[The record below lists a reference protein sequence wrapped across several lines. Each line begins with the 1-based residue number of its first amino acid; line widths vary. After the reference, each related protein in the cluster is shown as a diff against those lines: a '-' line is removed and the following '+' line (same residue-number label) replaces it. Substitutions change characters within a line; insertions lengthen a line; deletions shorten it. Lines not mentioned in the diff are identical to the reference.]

1 MFVTEGFIVKS
12 VFEKLNCLGV
22 FKYVLEMEIILLH
35 EDHRELRALLCFCI
49 IYYVVTCKYMY
60 IVKVQANGDEIY
72 AKELILEDKCRHVKM
87 NELSICKV

>member
-1 MFVTEGFIVKS
+1 
-12 VFEKLNCLGV
+12 
-22 FKYVLEMEIILLH
+22 MEIILLH
-35 EDHRELRALLCFCI
+35 EDHKRKYRELRALLCFCI

-72 AKELILEDKCRHVKM
+72 AKELILEDKCRRVKM